1 MTDFFDQAAQ
11 TELLQRELAIARQRR
26 EADERER
33 ARLAAAVAP
42 ASECADCGDRIP
54 LARREAVPA
63 CTRCIA
69 CERTDEARHKLT
81 QR

>member
-1 MTDFFDQAAQ
+1 MTDIFDQAAN

-33 ARLAAAVAP
+33 ARPAGAGLP

-54 LARREAVPA
+54 VKRRRAVPA
-63 CTRCIA
+63 CTRCIL
-69 CERTDEARHKLT
+69 CEHAAEVRHKLT